1 MNARKKTPAPAA
13 KVQRGR
19 PPIAEVAQYRER
31 ILDATAA
38 VFLEKGFER
47 ASTNEI
53 ALRAQASKQ
62 TIYSLFPT
70 KAELFVGVMTA
81 CAEQLYA
88 PHTYYIESNRPPREA
103 LTSAGEG
110 MLRLFRSPEFLALYR
125 ILVAQVQTFPKPAL
139 ALSRAY
145 VERGYGLLAEYLQ
158 SRQIGGPDYHRAA
171 ARFVSFVLGDFVIN
185 ATLDPGLRM
194 SDRALRARVKEA
206 VDDFFRLYP
215 EPTEKEK

>member
-1 MNARKKTPAPAA
+1 MAVRKKTAIPV
-13 KVQRGR
+13 KVPRGR
-19 PPIAEVAQYRER
+19 PPIAEAAQYRER

-81 CAEQLYA
+81 CTEQLYA
-88 PHTYYIESNRPPREA
+88 PLTYYIESNQPPRQA
-103 LTSAGEG
+103 LTGMGERL
-110 MLRLFRSPEFLALYR
+110 LRLFRSPEFLALYR

-139 ALSRAY
+139 ALSRGY
-145 VERGYGLLAEYLQ
+145 VERGYGLLAEYLR
-158 SRQIGGPDYHRAA
+158 SRRIGGPDYHKAA

-185 ATLDPGLRM
+185 ATLDPGVRM
-194 SDRALRARVKEA
+194 SDRTLHARVKEA
-206 VDDFFRLYP
+206 VDDFFRLYT
-215 EPTEKEK
+215 EPAEK